1 MTFAPV
7 VDINMNFHNPIISSR
22 SFGTSAELVRDCS
35 LEYLRG
41 AHDAGIA
48 CTAKHFPGDGL
59 DERDQ
64 HLSYS
69 VNTLSCDEWDKTFGM
84 VYQSLIDAGI
94 EAIMV
99 GHIMLPSYQKY
110 FNPHMTDYDILPATI
125 SHEILTNLLRDK
137 LNFNG
142 VVITDASHMVGFTGV
157 KNVVNYYQW
166 RLMLVVI
173 CYYFIMIMK
182 RILNT

>member
-1 MTFAPV
+1 
-7 VDINMNFHNPIISSR
+7 
-22 SFGTSAELVRDCS
+22 
-35 LEYLRG
+35 
-41 AHDAGIA
+41 
-48 CTAKHFPGDGL
+48 
-59 DERDQ
+59 
-64 HLSYS
+64 
-69 VNTLSCDEWDKTFGM
+69 
-84 VYQSLIDAGI
+84 
-94 EAIMV
+94 
-99 GHIMLPSYQKY
+99 
-110 FNPHMTDYDILPATI
+110 MTDYDILPATI
-125 SHEILTNLLRDK
+125 SHDILTNLLRDK